1 MTTHNFEPIAAT
13 SAHWDLLEAGATM
26 GTVGGWQVPT
36 RFAGPDGEQQ
46 AARERVGMAEQ
57 GHVTK
62 LRLQG
67 PGVPDALKKLGAVPA
82 IGRVADVAVQSNR
95 SGVEVQIARLAAT
108 EAWLTT
114 GAGDHDRVL
123 SAIER
128 PLQDGS
134 VFDLTSSFSGVRLV
148 GPDAAKVVA
157 SLTDLDL
164 RPTSM
169 PDLAC
174 AQTTLAEV
182 YGLIVRADM
191 GELLSYRLYF
201 GREYGMY
208 VWESLVEAGE
218 AYGMALIG
226 AEALSVLS
234 AAAPLSP
241 ERGASQQA

>member
-1 MTTHNFEPIAAT
+1 MSQNNSANSALAGVT

-26 GTVGGWQVPT
+26 GTVDGWQVPA
-36 RFAGPDGEQQ
+36 RFAGTEAEQR

-67 PGVPDALKKLGAVPA
+67 PGVPAALEKLGAVPA
-82 IGRVADVAVQSNR
+82 IGAVTGTTVDAR
-95 SGVEVQIARLAAT
+95 RKGEGVEVQIARLAAT

-123 SAIER
+123 SATEGL
-128 PLQDGS
+128 LQDGS
-134 VFDLTSSFSGVRLV
+134 VFDLTSSFSGVQLV
-148 GPDAAKVVA
+148 GPHSANVVA

-169 PDLAC
+169 PDGAC

-191 GELLSYRLYF
+191 GELLSYTLYF

-208 VWESLVEAGE
+208 VWKSLMEAGE

-226 AEALSVLS
+226 SEAL
-234 AAAPLSP
+234 AAL
-241 ERGASQQA
+241 EASKRS